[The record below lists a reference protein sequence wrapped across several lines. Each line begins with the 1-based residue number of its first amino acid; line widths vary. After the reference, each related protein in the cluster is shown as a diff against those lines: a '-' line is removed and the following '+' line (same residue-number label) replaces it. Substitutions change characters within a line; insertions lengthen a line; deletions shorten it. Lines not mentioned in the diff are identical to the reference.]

1 MALTYGMSSSV
12 WVSEAASGAA
22 GRDNV
27 GLCLASSYKFT
38 ADIAGIRILKVVE
51 EYFEK
56 LQTGVNDIF

>member
-22 GRDNV
+22 GRANV
-27 GLCLASSYKFT
+27 GLCLTYKFT

-56 LQTGVNDIF
+56 LQTGVNGIF